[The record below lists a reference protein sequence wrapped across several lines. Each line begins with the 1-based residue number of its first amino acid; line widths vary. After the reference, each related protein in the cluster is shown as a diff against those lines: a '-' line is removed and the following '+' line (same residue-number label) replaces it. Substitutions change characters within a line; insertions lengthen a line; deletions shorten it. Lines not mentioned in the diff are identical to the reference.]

1 MRDASKPWIGF
12 LSAEVIN
19 IIHDFFKRLKR
30 FRYTECSVTSD
41 DLISKSD
48 YELCLPGHS
57 LYHLL
62 PPSHISKLRQRGH
75 SFCCLIST
83 KNRLSNN
90 HSTNSSNFNNTLYLV
105 QYYCITVAT
114 TLLYVLCD
122 NVYISLLICI
132 CRIIIQ
138 GYLLTYHAVV
148 GEIQTRSP
156 VLRSTRRLVSH
167 TDCRLKIAT

>member
-1 MRDASKPWIGF
+1 VCEMLQKPWIGF

-19 IIHDFFKRLKR
+19 IIHDFLKRLKR

-83 KNRLSNN
+83 KISN
-90 HSTNSSNFNNTLYLV
+90 
-105 QYYCITVAT
+105 
-114 TLLYVLCD
+114 
-122 NVYISLLICI
+122 
-132 CRIIIQ
+132 
-138 GYLLTYHAVV
+138 
-148 GEIQTRSP
+148 
-156 VLRSTRRLVSH
+156 
-167 TDCRLKIAT
+167 